1 MENRIQVLLA
11 THNGLPWLHEQLDS
25 ILAQRDVNVEVLVSD
40 DASTDGTSS
49 LLAERAQNDGRI
61 VLLQNSVGFGSA
73 AANFYHLVAHADTNR
88 FEFFALA
95 DQDDIWEL
103 HKLARHLNLLRTTQ
117 ADGVSSNVTAFWP
130 NGRKRRIKKS
140 QPQRRWD
147 HLLEPPGPGC
157 TFLIS
162 RQVLL
167 AVRTWVQKLESAGPG
182 PLPKH
187 DWFIYLVT
195 RCLGLQW
202 HIDPSSTVLYRQH
215 MRNEVGANSGFA
227 AMRKRTL
234 TLIRGGHQELI
245 RHAIQIARIISNSVG
260 GTALPA
266 RFHPLTLV
274 KHGRRRRHEAV
285 LLALFSIG
293 RL

>member
-1 MENRIQVLLA
+1 MKVRIQVLLA

-25 ILAQRDVNVEVLVSD
+25 ILAQDDVDVEVLVSD
-40 DASTDGTSS
+40 DASSDGTPSA
-49 LLAERAQNDGRI
+49 LAERARTERRI
-61 VLLQNSVGFGSA
+61 VLLQNSVHFGSA
-73 AANFYHLVAHADTNR
+73 AANFYHLIACADTDR

-95 DQDDIWEL
+95 DQDDIWEA
-103 HKLARHLNLLRTTQ
+103 HKLARHLKLTRETG

-130 NGRKRRIKKS
+130 NGRMRRINKA

-162 RQVLL
+162 RKALL
-167 AVRTWVQKLESAGPG
+167 AVRSWTQRLESMGPG

-187 DWFIYLVT
+187 DWFIYLVA
-195 RCLGLQW
+195 RSLGMRW
-202 HIDPSSTVLYRQH
+202 HIDSSSTVMYRQH
-215 MRNEVGANSGFA
+215 PRNEVGANAGFVA
-227 AMRKRTL
+227 ARKRTL
-234 TLIRGGHQELI
+234 TLIRGEHQQLI
-245 RHAIQIARIISNSVG
+245 RHAIQIARIISECAG

-266 RFHPLTLV
+266 RFHPLTLLQ
-274 KHGRRRRHEAV
+274 HGRRRRHEAV